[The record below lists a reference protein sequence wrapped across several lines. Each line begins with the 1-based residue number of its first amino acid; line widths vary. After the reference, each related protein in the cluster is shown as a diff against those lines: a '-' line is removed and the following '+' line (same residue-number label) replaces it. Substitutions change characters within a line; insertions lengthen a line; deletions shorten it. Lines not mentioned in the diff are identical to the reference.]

1 MGEGAVRRRLV
12 LNYVC
17 LCVCVCVCVRA
28 RARVLLQVSV
38 SAQGS
43 VMDKV
48 IATKC
53 VRAGGHIFLCVSIY
67 KCVNAQLCGYVV
79 SAHISVCSCEPK
91 CAKG

>member
-1 MGEGAVRRRLV
+1 MVGEGAVRRRLV

-17 LCVCVCVCVRA
+17 LCVCVCA

-53 VRAGGHIFLCVSIY
+53 EGGW
-67 KCVNAQLCGYVV
+67 
-79 SAHISVCSCEPK
+79 AHIPVCEYI
-91 CAKG
+91 